1 MKALATFFGGIKF
14 YALAAGAAVLAVLA
28 AYWRV
33 REDGKN
39 VIRAEQDR
47 ARLDAIK
54 SRKETDDE
62 TAGMD
67 ATSLDTAYDRW
78 MRDHKPR

>member
-1 MKALATFFGGIKF
+1 MIKLWAKVKL
-14 YALAAGAAVLAVLA
+14 YALAAGGALIALLA

-54 SRKETDDE
+54 TRKETDDE

-78 MRDHKPR
+78 MRDNKPR

>member
-1 MKALATFFGGIKF
+1 MIALWGKIKLW
-14 YALAAGAAVLAVLA
+14 AIGLAVAGAAIAT

-67 ATSLDTAYDRW
+67 STTLDRNFDRW
-78 MRDHKPR
+78 LRDDKR